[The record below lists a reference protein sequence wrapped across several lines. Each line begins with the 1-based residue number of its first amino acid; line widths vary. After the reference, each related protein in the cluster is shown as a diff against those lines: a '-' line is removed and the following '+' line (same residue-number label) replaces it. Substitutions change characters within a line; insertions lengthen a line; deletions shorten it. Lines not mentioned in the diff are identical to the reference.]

1 MKNNKLF
8 SINEGNDC
16 AMGDKKR
23 VIFICSGV
31 VIAILAILGI
41 IIGINHSKSNEL
53 PEEESQSLVLEVA
66 KNTGKTEEEV
76 QAVLDRGLTDNE
88 VNDINIVDKTNLL
101 KRL

>member
-1 MKNNKLF
+1 
-8 SINEGNDC
+8 
-16 AMGDKKR
+16 MGDKKR